1 MSGRRFR
8 RLLLLVLVVGV
19 GYWIYADRPTVS
31 GIVDSL
37 TNPLMG
43 SKAAVSSS
51 ERNRVVG
58 DASATISD
66 QPLES
71 AVGTLHEG
79 MTANEV
85 KDLLGEPTRI
95 EPEKVDGREQ
105 TRWTYTQAKRVLVLK
120 DGRVVSIGIL

>member
-8 RLLLLVLVVGV
+8 RLLLLALVVGV

-58 DASATISD
+58 DASATISE
-66 QPLES
+66 QPGES
-71 AVGTLHEG
+71 SVGTLREG
-79 MTANEV
+79 MTASEV
-85 KDLLGEPTRI
+85 RDLLGEPNKI
-95 EPEKVDGREQ
+95 ESEKVEGKLQ
-105 TRWTYTQAKRVLVLK
+105 TRWTYSEARRVLVLR